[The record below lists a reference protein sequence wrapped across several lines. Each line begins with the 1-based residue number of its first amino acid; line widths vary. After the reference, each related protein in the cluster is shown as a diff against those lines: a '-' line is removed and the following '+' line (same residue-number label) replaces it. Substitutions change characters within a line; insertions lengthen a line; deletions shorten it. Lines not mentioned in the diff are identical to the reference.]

1 MIKISSKFLIYIVM
15 STITLQEYQTKIQ
28 LVYEEKNDKI
38 ALWSDLN
45 QIA

>member
-28 LVYEEKNDKI
+28 LVYEEKK
-38 ALWSDLN
+38 
-45 QIA
+45 

>member
-15 STITLQEYQTKIQ
+15 STITLKSIKLKFNLYMKK
-28 LVYEEKNDKI
+28 KNDKI